1 MRVKETPL
9 SDIRPYP
16 GNPRVNDGAV
26 EAVAASIREFGF
38 QQPIVCDADGT
49 IIAGH
54 TRYKAAQALGLETVP
69 VVYATDLAPE
79 QVNAYRLAD
88 NKTAE
93 LAEWDADMLAVELDG
108 LSAFC
113 QCEQLMADAG
123 AEQLFDRS
131 VPDQFF
137 QPGAGK
143 PRCVKSGDTCSGA
156 AGVVTVDPDSGSF
169 ERLKHAGGGLDLAAS
184 AARDHGENG
193 IGHDKFSC

>member
-1 MRVKETPL
+1 MV
-9 SDIRPYP
+9 RPDLHRLEHLRNGGGSHY
-16 GNPRVNDGAV
+16 GDGGRIAHHRGV
-26 EAVAASIREFGF
+26 IG
-38 QQPIVCDADGT
+38 Q
-49 IIAGH
+49 AGH
-54 TRYKAAQALGLETVP
+54 GDTDAAAGFGGE
-69 VVYATDLAPE
+69 AAPQDAVHSGGIE
-79 QVNAYRLAD
+79 QVV
-88 NKTAE
+88 
-93 LAEWDADMLAVELDG
+93 DAHSE
-108 LSAFC
+108 

-184 AARDHGENG
+184 AARDHGENW